1 MNKQRYRFGEVDDDE
16 LSFEYIALNKGII
29 IISKAGADTHLNG

>member
-16 LSFEYIALNKGII
+16 FSFEYIVLNKGII
-29 IISKAGADTHLNG
+29 IFKVGVDIYLNG